1 MGIEGIGFN
10 PNIERAGWPACCSH
24 EEAKRREQEA
34 IEELRIK
41 LGFYDFRP
49 EAKDESRKEVR

>member
-24 EEAKRREQEA
+24 EEAKD
-34 IEELRIK
+34 
-41 LGFYDFRP
+41 GP
-49 EAKDESRKEVR
+49 RKEVR